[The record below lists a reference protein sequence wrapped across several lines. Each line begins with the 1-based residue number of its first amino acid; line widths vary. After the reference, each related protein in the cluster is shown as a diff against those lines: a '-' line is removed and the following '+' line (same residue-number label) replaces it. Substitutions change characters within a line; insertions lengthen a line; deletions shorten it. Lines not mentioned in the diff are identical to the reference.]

1 MADLT
6 VRPAT
11 PDRWDDV
18 VRVMGTRG
26 DPSRCWCQYFLL
38 RGRAWSEVTSA
49 SLKER
54 LGAQIEQARV
64 APGVLAYLAGEPV
77 GWCQVAPKPEFA
89 RLLTSPNS
97 AAPKGSDDPAG
108 LWAITCFVVPPGQR
122 RQGVTHELLAGAV
135 RHAEAQGGA
144 VVEGYPVDVA
154 AKDRVSSAELYHGT
168 LSLFLAAGFHEV
180 RRPSPTRVVV
190 RRDLG

>member
-1 MADLT
+1 MAGLT

-26 DPSRCWCQYFLL
+26 DPARCWCQYFHL
-38 RGRAWSEVTSA
+38 RGRAWSEATPA
-49 SLKER
+49 SLKQR
-54 LGAQIEQARV
+54 LGAQIEAAKV
-64 APGVLAYLAGEPV
+64 PPGMLAYAADEPV
-77 GWCQVAPKPEFA
+77 GWCQVAPKPELA
-89 RLLTSPNS
+89 RLLHSPSS
-97 AAPKGSDDPAG
+97 AAPKGSDDPAV

-135 RHAEAQGGA
+135 RHAEAQGAA

-168 LSLFLAAGFHEV
+168 LSLFLSAGFREV
-180 RRPSPTRVVV
+180 RRPSPPRVVV